1 MDVVILCGSS
11 GSRLFPLTIG
21 QPKALLPVANKP
33 ILSYLLASLERCGF
47 REVLLITTEEF
58 QRPIKEFQETYVA
71 DGIGKLKLGLEVN
84 SDSVGTGEALRLLKR
99 KGVIG
104 NSCNSVLV
112 LPGEAIVE
120 EQLLDLLDLH
130 ERHDSDLTMLLVEEP
145 KIVLPA
151 HSSSKTP
158 LKPKK
163 QDEEDIEYVGLV
175 SDGCGTTNSSSATTS
190 FRLLLKT
197 PALAVEETL
206 SVPKMLL
213 ARSALAG
220 HGSSLKLRA
229 DLSDPHVYVMSSW
242 VLDLLEAS
250 KPPPSMTDENNDEN
264 SDGASSDSES
274 SNPGRGMALEG
285 GNVLGKGDLSI
296 KNDLVPYLIRRQM
309 HSPSESGML
318 PSTLKPRGLASIS
331 SCAPFSSSSSSMSSS
346 STPSL
351 SIASTSAP
359 PSPPKSPGNA
369 PPSPGDHGSG
379 GGNDSGDNTARLSVL
394 DGRDRRVARR
404 ELAMLS
410 SGNTQQRRREG
421 LGSVIEQPQSSFK
434 SPSPWTDSVALLEI
448 CRCFA
453 HVVQGP
459 TRKPATP
466 DALFVARGDTIAS
479 YLEMNRRVVSWS
491 AGQGAA
497 RYIFDGDEDFAIES
511 QTATTMTKERMGLL
525 NQGERIEGIQANG
538 VVKDPTVVV
547 EGKKATTRQSVL
559 GAGVVLGQGSKL
571 NDCVVM
577 DRAKIGAG
585 ATLQDCVVCS
595 GASVGDNCVL
605 KNCQVAAN
613 FSVPKDTKGEDESF
627 SGGASGGSSDTGDS
641 DW

>member
-1 MDVVILCGSS
+1 M
-11 GSRLFPLTIG
+11 F
-21 QPKALLPVANKP
+21 
-33 ILSYLLASLERCGF
+33 
-47 REVLLITTEEF
+47 
-58 QRPIKEFQETYVA
+58 
-71 DGIGKLKLGLEVN
+71 
-84 SDSVGTGEALRLLKR
+84 
-99 KGVIG
+99 
-104 NSCNSVLV
+104 
-112 LPGEAIVE
+112 
-120 EQLLDLLDLH
+120 
-130 ERHDSDLTMLLVEEP
+130 
-145 KIVLPA
+145 
-151 HSSSKTP
+151 
-158 LKPKK
+158 
-163 QDEEDIEYVGLV
+163 
-175 SDGCGTTNSSSATTS
+175 SA
-190 FRLLLKT
+190 
-197 PALAVEETL
+197 
-206 SVPKMLL
+206 
-213 ARSALAG
+213 
-220 HGSSLKLRA
+220 
-229 DLSDPHVYVMSSW
+229 
-242 VLDLLEAS
+242 
-250 KPPPSMTDENNDEN
+250 
-264 SDGASSDSES
+264 
-274 SNPGRGMALEG
+274 
-285 GNVLGKGDLSI
+285 GDLSI

-359 PSPPKSPGNA
+359 PSPPKSPVNA

-404 ELAMLS
+404 ELAKLS

-434 SPSPWTDSVALLEI
+434 SPSPWTDSVAHLKLPML
-448 CRCFA
+448 RSWYR
-453 HVVQGP
+453 
-459 TRKPATP
+459 TDRKPATP

-497 RYIFDGDEDFAIES
+497 RYIFDGDEDFAVES
-511 QTATTMTKERMGLL
+511 QTATTMTQERMGLL

-627 SGGASGGSSDTGDS
+627 SGGASGGSSDTGDG